1 MSGPSPTPSVVEGL
15 KTWTRIG
22 ASISLGFGAALALRP
37 LSRRLAHDAEMATCR
52 RVLRDANITLR
63 IDDRSGLAPEDDRP
77 RLFVH
82 LDQQTLIP
90 IVTYPLIFQRRFS
103 LIVNIEFALLPLI
116 GWLSVAEGAVVI
128 VRQWP
133 EQAREGMRRATQRIR
148 EGESFGISIE
158 GRRSHDG
165 QLSPYKKG
173 PVVLAID
180 AQCDI
185 VPFMTHG
192 EWPLWP
198 RGQWF
203 VRSGTID
210 VVLYP
215 AISTKGLCYADRDGL
230 VARLRDLAERERAL
244 RARPVESKRPGFG

>member
-1 MSGPSPTPSVVEGL
+1 MHERQPSPAPNVTEGL
-15 KTWTRIG
+15 KTWARIG
-22 ASISLGFGAALALRP
+22 SSLGLGLGAALALRP
-37 LSRRLAHDAEMATCR
+37 LSRRRSREAEIATCR
-52 RVLRDANITLR
+52 RILRDANITLR
-63 IDDRSGLAPEDDRP
+63 IDDRTGLKPDDDRP

-103 LIVNIEFALLPLI
+103 LIVNFEFALLPII
-116 GWLSVAEGAVVI
+116 GWLSVADGAVVL

-133 EQAREGMRRATQRIR
+133 AQAREGMRRAAQRIR

-158 GRRSHDG
+158 GQRSRDG
-165 QLSPYKKG
+165 GLSPYKKG
-173 PVVLAID
+173 PVMLAID

-192 EWPLWP
+192 EWSLWP

-203 VRSGTID
+203 IRPGTID
-210 VVLYP
+210 VVFYP
-215 AISTKGLCYADRDGL
+215 PISTRGLGHADRHEL
-230 VARLRDLAERERAL
+230 VTTLRDLAVRERAV
-244 RARPVESKRPGFG
+244 RRP